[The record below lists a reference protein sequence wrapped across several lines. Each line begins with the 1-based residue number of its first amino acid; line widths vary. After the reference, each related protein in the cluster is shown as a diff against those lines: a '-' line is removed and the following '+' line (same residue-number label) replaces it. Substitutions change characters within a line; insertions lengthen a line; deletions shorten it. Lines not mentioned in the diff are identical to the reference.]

1 MNFAMSKLDQPI
13 KHTTT
18 PIYVGRSV
26 IGMKYNKGVI
36 MACDTKLNYGS
47 MTDLTNCDQRIK
59 ILGQR
64 ALIGYSGEFSDL
76 QETSR
81 LLNELILED
90 ELETNGKGVM
100 GPVELGNYLSSLH
113 YYQRNRLN
121 PYLNSAIV
129 GGIDFNGDVVL
140 MEIDP
145 FGTFLKGNYFYTSM
159 GSYFCCALLRN
170 EYPKNPEDLTKDK
183 AIEILKKC
191 FEVLF
196 YRDKLAGDDIVYK
209 AMEKEDNSA
218 LPKIEEGKFHLETK
232 WEFEG
237 FKVGNEK
244 NYLVA

>member
-1 MNFAMSKLDQPI
+1 MNFAKSKLEQPI
-13 KHTTT
+13 THTTS

-26 IGMKYNKGVI
+26 IGIKYNKGI
-36 MACDTKLNYGS
+36 IIACDTKLNYGS
-47 MTDLTNCDQRIK
+47 MTDLTNSTERIK
-59 ILGQR
+59 ILGNR
-64 ALIGYSGEFSDL
+64 ALIGYSGEYSDL

-90 ELETNGKGVM
+90 ELETNGKTVL

-113 YYQRNRLN
+113 YYQRNKLN

-129 GGIDFNGDVVL
+129 GGIDFNNDVVL

-159 GSYFCCALLRN
+159 ASYFCCALLRN
-170 EYPKNPEDLTKDK
+170 EYPKNPEDLTKEK
-183 AIEILKKC
+183 SIEILKKC

-196 YRDKLAGDDIVYK
+196 YRDKLAGDDIIYK
-209 AMEKEDNSA
+209 VMEKEDNNV
-218 LPKIEEGKFHLETK
+218 LPKIEEGKIHLDTK